1 MGNYACRIKQKIM
14 KSAPVVSTA
23 DEVDE
28 IVRRIQYN
36 RLKIRPIFSTYS
48 NSLHSKLYDAYVKA
62 CEIKSRKLLKK
73 EDELLRYL
81 DSLEIPPVLLSILDN
96 NKLPV
101 FDNGCV
107 VVEVRDYR
115 CKPESAK
122 NFDRNYLIL
131 HPTAEVMTCMEY
143 EYFVLYQ
150 TLINDINTMT
160 KTGNWTQDDKLR
172 LESEILL
179 ATQNPLC
186 LDSSIN
192 VLRVCNKLQYNR
204 IKYNNW
210 KIKRLVKRNASGT
223 GNRSLLLDRM
233 TTRNQLCL
241 VDFLCESHKKRSNI
255 KFDLKIAK
263 PVVDTWKQQKI
274 LLNLPSNLEVEKY
287 AKKKDAIKFSP
298 DYSLEVVQNILFQGE
313 TNESRN
319 SQSRLIIM
327 KRPVDDSYVGE
338 LFIES
343 LSSKEAGN
351 KLNTSCRYLEQFK
364 ELVTEEGRNPVK
376 IASSKSTDQST
387 NSERSQTD
395 ELSQGRLVPPTD
407 MKTTGVNTPAVNV
420 ASNTFG
426 RQYIISQQ
434 GTPIS
439 PVSPAT
445 GSVATGNLANTTIV
459 STIQLA
465 PIAPAVNVNSPSN
478 IEARKMVQNKLLLRN
493 QYQQQQHVNMPIRG
507 IAPVQRNQ
515 QQLAVSVLPPSNSQS
530 RPAVITRH
538 QSISAHSRGSSI
550 VPMSHGNNSNVTTGN
565 SLNLQQGQIL
575 IQKYQHKRP
584 QNLPA
589 QAINQSQQH
598 LQQLKPREQQSCQS
612 PKQLEEPHMRS
623 LGIRRTQRSL
633 QQQKQQQTPPQQ
645 QIQLQYH
652 QQQP

>member
-1 MGNYACRIKQKIM
+1 
-14 KSAPVVSTA
+14 
-23 DEVDE
+23 
-28 IVRRIQYN
+28 
-36 RLKIRPIFSTYS
+36 
-48 NSLHSKLYDAYVKA
+48 
-62 CEIKSRKLLKK
+62 
-73 EDELLRYL
+73 
-81 DSLEIPPVLLSILDN
+81 
-96 NKLPV
+96 
-101 FDNGCV
+101 
-107 VVEVRDYR
+107 
-115 CKPESAK
+115 
-122 NFDRNYLIL
+122 
-131 HPTAEVMTCMEY
+131 
-143 EYFVLYQ
+143 
-150 TLINDINTMT
+150 MT

-210 KIKRLVKRNASGT
+210 KIKRLVKRNVSGT

-351 KLNTSCRYLEQFK
+351 KLNTSCRFELGGIESAKRYLEQFK

-395 ELSQGRLVPPTD
+395 ELSQGRLSVLNKNSTVSGCNTMYRQVTNIPASSPSPVVISQSQLRCQTLPSKQFIQYGVRPNMTLITSPPSSPGVQNSSVQLQHFRVPPTD

-550 VPMSHGNNSNVTTGN
+550 VPMSN

-633 QQQKQQQTPPQQ
+633 QQQKQQQQTPPQQ